1 MDSQDKR
8 QLRRVVVNV
17 VLEVV
22 VLAVLAAVLWFTS
35 MNSLEST
42 QRANAESK
50 LQTAHDRI
58 EVARTTGDDM
68 MRQYDENN
76 QTSTDTTA
84 YFYRRNEVVPAR
96 FTAMADAWGL
106 TGMYIVGEDGSIEQS
121 TDGAPE
127 PDTSSDGWK
136 QMLSDG
142 TIFVDGTMHYYASS
156 MENGSYVVSVD
167 DATDK
172 LAEIAAENAPSAY
185 LDGLHV
191 GENGFLMALA
201 ADGSI
206 AYEPNDESLA
216 GTPAADAFSTVPAD
230 GFDGY
235 VTYQGTEYYAKAA
248 LDGDYTVVT
257 MVPKSEFT
265 NNALSKTVVVVV
277 AFAVVSILI
286 VCYSQFLYTDA
297 RKRARE
303 GRKATGSF
311 VALGKGHILDTQ
323 LIKKSLPI
331 LVVGTI
337 GVFLISWYAQNLI
350 SLSQQIVF
358 NDHNAASVEE
368 KLAGTE
374 GDADEIHEYY
384 TTEYIRQ
391 ANALAHMLAADP
403 RLIDHDSLV
412 DLAERDGLESI
423 YVFDESGKTIA
434 TSTTRYDFALSTDET
449 DQSYGFWDVVK
460 GYETSY
466 VQDVYW
472 SDGTGVTFF
481 IGVPRL
487 DEKGMVEIGLGSTL
501 ISDLMNRTS
510 FTSQLDAVPVGNGG
524 FLMAVSGEDN
534 TISYMRDSKYLGKDF
549 SSQGLTAAALTDGYL
564 GYQTINGQSCLV
576 STVYTQGQY
585 VMVCVPSANIGT
597 GDLPNAIITAVLS
610 FVLLLPCILQLV
622 VQRKPSGKAASGEAS
637 DGEIREQPKGAID
650 VMTASGRKTTQSIS
664 GRWSGVTSSWD
675 EKAPGGKLATIIRG
689 LLLVVNVC
697 LLVYVYAFQSSNSES
712 ALSFIVSMQWE
723 KVPNIF
729 SLTYI
734 GVLVL
739 TAVMVVWV
747 IRVVISMLFRN
758 ANARLETV
766 GRLFSNFVKYGVWIA
781 VLFYSLSLIGV
792 DSASLWA
799 SAGIVTLIVGLGAQS
814 LIKDVIAGI
823 FLVFEGEF
831 RVGDIVTVGGWT
843 GTVLEIGIRTT
854 KIEDGSQNIKI
865 LNNSAIADVINMTK
879 KYSFAVVDLTVSYE
893 TPLEKLEALLATELP
908 QVAHRLPKIVA
919 GPFYKGVVSV
929 GASDLV
935 VRVIAQCAESDRGQL
950 QRDLTRQLLLVCD
963 HNDVAPYKGAGEY
976 FAEEVEATPE
986 ERKAAAEFV
995 KDQAEQAG
1003 DVFLGDPKK

>member
-1 MDSQDKR
+1 MDSQDR
-8 QLRRVVVNV
+8 SQLRRVLVNV

-58 EVARTTGDDM
+58 ESAQLTGDDM

-84 YFYRRNEVVPAR
+84 YFYRRNDVLPAR
-96 FTAMADAWGL
+96 FTAMAQAWGL
-106 TGMYIVGEDGSIEQS
+106 NGMYIVNGDGGIEQS
-121 TDGAPE
+121 TEDAPT

-136 QMLSDG
+136 QMLADG
-142 TIFVDGTMHYYASS
+142 TIYVDGTLHYYASD
-156 MENGSYVVSVD
+156 MGNGSFVVSVD

-172 LAEIAAENAPSAY
+172 IAEIAAENDPSTY

-191 GENGFLMALA
+191 GEDGFLMALA
-201 ADGSI
+201 ADGTI
-206 AYEPNDESLA
+206 AYDPQSELE
-216 GTPAADAFSTVPAD
+216 GTAAVDAFSTVPTN
-230 GFDGY
+230 GFGGY
-235 VTYQGTEYYAKAA
+235 LTYNGTEYYTKAA
-248 LDGDYTVVT
+248 LDGDYTIVT

-311 VALGKGHILDTQ
+311 VTLGSKHILDTQ

-368 KLAGTE
+368 KLAATE
-374 GDADEIHEYY
+374 GDADEIHDYY
-384 TTEYIRQ
+384 TSEYTRQ
-391 ANALAHMLAADP
+391 ANAIAHMLAADP
-403 RLIDHDSLV
+403 RLIDHESLV
-412 DLAERDGLESI
+412 DLAERDALESI
-423 YVFDESGKTIA
+423 YVFDENGKTVA

-487 DEKGMVEIGLGSTL
+487 DQKGMVEIGLGSTL

-524 FLMAVSGEDN
+524 FLMAVNGEDN
-534 TISYMRDSKYLGKDF
+534 TISYMRDSKYLGKDYT
-549 SSQGLTAAALTDGYL
+549 SQGLTAAALSDGYL
-564 GYQTINGQSCLV
+564 GYQTINGKSCLV

-585 VMVCVPSANIGT
+585 VMVCVPADNIGT
-597 GDLPNAIITAVLS
+597 GDLPNAIITAILS

-622 VQRKPSGKAASGEAS
+622 VQRKPSGKASSREAG
-637 DGEIREQPKGAID
+637 DGELREQPKGAID
-650 VMTASGRKTTQSIS
+650 VVTSTGRKTTQSIS
-664 GRWSGVTSSWD
+664 GRWSGVASTWD

-689 LLLVVNVC
+689 LLLVLNVC
-697 LLVYVYAFQSSNSES
+697 LLVYVYAFQSTNSES

-739 TAVMVVWV
+739 TAVMIVWV

-865 LNNSAIADVINMTK
+865 LNNSAIADVVNMTK

-893 TPLEKLEALLATELP
+893 TPLEKLEALLASELP

-929 GASDLV
+929 GGSDLV
-935 VRVIAQCAESDRGQL
+935 VRVIAQCTEADRGQL
-950 QRDLTRQLLLVCD
+950 QRDLTRQLLLICD

-976 FAEEVEATPE
+976 FEEEVEATAE

-995 KDQAEQAG
+995 KEQDELAG
-1003 DVFLGDPKK
+1003 DVFLGDVKK

>member
-1 MDSQDKR
+1 MDSQDR
-8 QLRRVVVNV
+8 GQLRRILINV

-22 VLAVLAAVLWFTS
+22 MLAVLAAVLWNTS
-35 MNSLEST
+35 MSSLEST

-50 LQTAHDRI
+50 LQTAHERI
-58 EVARTTGDDM
+58 DAAQATGEEM

-76 QTSTDTTA
+76 QTSVDTTA
-84 YFYRRNEVVPAR
+84 YFYRRNDVVPAR
-96 FTAMADAWGL
+96 FTGMAQAWGL
-106 TGMYIVGEDGSIEQS
+106 MGMYIVDEQGTIETS
-121 TDGAPE
+121 TDDAPT

-136 QMLSDG
+136 AMLADG
-142 TIFVDGTMHYYASS
+142 TVYVDGTLHYYAGS
-156 MENGSYVVSVD
+156 MENGRFVVGVD

-172 LAEIAAENAPSAY
+172 LAEIAAERDPSTY
-185 LDGLHV
+185 LNGLHV
-191 GENGFLMALA
+191 GENGYLMALD
-201 ADGSI
+201 ADGTIVYDPQTELEGS
-206 AYEPNDESLA
+206 
-216 GTPAADAFSTVPAD
+216 AASSAFSTVPTN

-235 VTYQGTEYYAKAA
+235 VTYEGTEYYAKAGVE
-248 LDGDYTVVT
+248 GDYTIVT

-265 NNALSKTVVVVV
+265 NNAMSKTVIVVV

-286 VCYSQFLYTDA
+286 ACYSQFLYSDE

-303 GRKATGSF
+303 GRRSNGSF
-311 VALGKGHILDTQ
+311 VKLGKGHVLNTA
-323 LIKKSLPI
+323 LLKKSMPI

-358 NDHNAASVEE
+358 NDHNAASAEE
-368 KLAGTE
+368 RLAATE
-374 GDADEIHEYY
+374 GDADAIRAQY
-384 TTEYIRQ
+384 TGEYINQ
-391 ANALAHMLAADP
+391 ANAIARMLAADP
-403 RLIDHDSLV
+403 RLIDHDHLV
-412 DLAERDGLESI
+412 EFAEADGLESI
-423 YVFDESGKTIA
+423 YVFNAEGQTIA
-434 TSTTRYDFALSTDET
+434 TSTTRHDFALPTDET

-466 VQDVYW
+466 VQDVKW
-472 SDGTGVTFF
+472 SDGTGMTFF

-487 DEKGMVEIGLGSTL
+487 DEQGMVEIGLSSTL

-510 FTSQLDAVPVGNGG
+510 FTSQLDLVPVGNGG
-524 FLMAVSGEDN
+524 FLMAVNGEDN
-534 TISYMRDSKYLGKDF
+534 TISYMPDSKFLGKDF
-549 SSQGLTAAALTDGYL
+549 ATQGLTASALTDGYL
-564 GYQTINGQSCLV
+564 GYQTIHGQSCLV
-576 STVYTQGQY
+576 STVYAQGHY
-585 VMVCVPSANIGT
+585 IMVCVPSANIGT
-597 GDLPNAIITAVLS
+597 GDLPNAIITAILS
-610 FVLLLPCILQLV
+610 FVLLLPCIFQLI
-622 VQRKPSGKAASGEAS
+622 VQRAPSGKTAARAASDSEPLP
-637 DGEIREQPKGAID
+637 QPKGSIE
-650 VMTASGRKTTQSIS
+650 VQTASGRKMTQSVS
-664 GRWSGVTSSWD
+664 GRWSGSFSTWE
-675 EKAPGGKLATIIRG
+675 EKAPGAKLATIIRG
-689 LLLVVNVC
+689 LLLVVNAFI
-697 LLVYVYAFQSSNSES
+697 LVYVYAFQSTNSES

-739 TAVMVVWV
+739 TAAMFVWV
-747 IRVVISMLFRN
+747 IRVVISMMFRS

-781 VLFYSLSLIGV
+781 VLFFSLSLIGV

-879 KYSFAVVDLTVSYE
+879 KYSYATVDLTVSYE
-893 TPLEKLEALLATELP
+893 TPLEKLEALFAQELP

-919 GPFYKGVVSV
+919 GPYYKGVVSV
-929 GASDLV
+929 GGSDLV

-950 QRDLTRQLLLVCD
+950 QRDLTRQLLLICD

-976 FAEEVEATPE
+976 FAEEVVATPE
-986 ERKAAAEFV
+986 ERKAAAQFV
-995 KDQAEQAG
+995 KEQGELVDGVDTSQDA
-1003 DVFLGDPKK
+1003 K